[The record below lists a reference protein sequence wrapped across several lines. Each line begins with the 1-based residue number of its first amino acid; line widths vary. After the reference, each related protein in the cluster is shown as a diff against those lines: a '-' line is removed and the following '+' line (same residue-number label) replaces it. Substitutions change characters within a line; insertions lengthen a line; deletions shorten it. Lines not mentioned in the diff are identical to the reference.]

1 MMDWIFDAALHIF
14 LEQIL
19 GFVARDDVIPL
30 SGSHGSRGGRKR
42 QVK

>member
-30 SGSHGSRGGRKR
+30 SESRKEEEEEGSDK
-42 QVK
+42 